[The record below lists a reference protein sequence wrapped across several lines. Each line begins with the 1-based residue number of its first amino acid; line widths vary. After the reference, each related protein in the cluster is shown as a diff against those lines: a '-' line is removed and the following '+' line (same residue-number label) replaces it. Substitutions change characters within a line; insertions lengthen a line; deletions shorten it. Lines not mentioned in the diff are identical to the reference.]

1 MGIGRCAV
9 LSLPDLK
16 STASKSKPSIW
27 VDPLGG
33 PTKWV
38 MARKNTLLDLANFLA
53 LVNAFVSGRYGSIV
67 VIEAG
72 PADTG
77 AVHG

>member
-1 MGIGRCAV
+1 MDIRTMWSSVTSGLEEHGFEVEA
-9 LSLPDLK
+9 LD
-16 STASKSKPSIW
+16 W

-38 MARKNTLLDLANFLA
+38 MARKDTLLDSANFLA

-72 PADTG
+72 P
-77 AVHG
+77 